1 MSMFVQQ
8 INFKISKS
16 SVQKVL
22 DSTKEE
28 DVYISIGVEESQ
40 SFRVAVSSE
49 ELGTEGG
56 DEGNT
61 VARGCP
67 TPPGCKT
74 N

>member
-1 MSMFVQQ
+1 MFVQQ

-28 DVYISIGVEESQ
+28 DVYISVGVEESQ
-40 SFRVAVSSE
+40 SLSVAVSSD
-49 ELGTEGG
+49 ELGTKDG
-56 DEGNT
+56 DDGNT